1 MRDKLE
7 TLPLMQL
14 RELAKSQG
22 IKNIT
27 VLRKSELIDK
37 LCEAAGESA
46 AQPAPAAETPV
57 QTAPQ
62 TAETQQVSE
71 PQPQRTYYT
80 RTNNQQGYQPRN
92 YERNQ

>member
-37 LCEAAGESA
+37 LCEVAS
-46 AQPAPAAETPV
+46 
-57 QTAPQ
+57 
-62 TAETQQVSE
+62 
-71 PQPQRTYYT
+71 
-80 RTNNQQGYQPRN
+80 
-92 YERNQ
+92 

>member
-37 LCEAAGESA
+37 LCEAAGETSAPQPEAATETA
-46 AQPAPAAETPV
+46 AQPAPAA
-57 QTAPQ
+57 A
-62 TAETQQVSE
+62 AS
-71 PQPQRTYYT
+71 
-80 RTNNQQGYQPRN
+80 
-92 YERNQ
+92 ERNSGARFLAQ